1 VGDRVYSVL
10 YVEDN
15 LNHYRILQRFV
26 ERSGLPIQVDHVGS
40 AEECFAIFLKKNYDL
55 LMLDYNLVGVS
66 GLGIL
71 ERLKELDVMVP
82 IVMVTQEKDP
92 KVAID
97 AMKMGAV
104 DVVMKSKESF
114 RELPGKIVG
123 YVEDFEGRLGTEQT
137 YRLRRQGI
145 IRKPKARRLLRLM
158 IKTDGDGLRPASRTL
173 HFYEPD
179 HAMFLDMSQE
189 SLDKVM
195 QLLTMNKILL
205 KKPVGV
211 KPTCPRCESDDV
223 TVVPV
228 CPLCGGRV
236 FVKNAGAGADPSK
249 PYKCLDGCN
258 QAFGEVAIT
267 YRCNQCTKEFS
278 LAESWYK
285 HTFEFTLNPQLRME
299 VEEQVN
305 KAEEMVQYEQRSED
319 AKEHLEST
327 KAMQHEIRDQ
337 LRSLIVSKLKKED

>member
-15 LNHYRILQRFV
+15 PNHYQILQRFI

-55 LMLDYNLVGVS
+55 LMLDYNLGGVS
-66 GLGIL
+66 GVGIL

-92 KVAID
+92 EIAIE
-97 AMKMGAV
+97 AMKLGAV
-104 DVVMKSKESF
+104 DFVMKSKESF
-114 RELPGKIVG
+114 KELPGKIVG

-137 YRLRRQGI
+137 YRLRRQAI
-145 IRKPKARRLLRLM
+145 IRKPQARKLLRLM
-158 IKTDGDGLRPASRTL
+158 IKTEEDSLRPASRTL

-179 HAMFLDMSQE
+179 HTMYLDMSQE
-189 SLDKVM
+189 SLDRVM

-211 KPTCPRCESDDV
+211 KPTCPRCESDNV

-236 FVKNAGAGADPSK
+236 FVKNAGAGADPAK

-258 QAFGEVAIT
+258 KAFEEVAIT

-285 HTFEFTLNPQLRME
+285 HTFEFTLNPQLRLE

-305 KAEEMVQYEQRSED
+305 KAEEMLQYEKRSED
-319 AKEHLEST
+319 AEEQLEST
-327 KAMQHEIRDQ
+327 KAMQQEIRDQ
-337 LRSLIVSKLKKED
+337 LRTLIVSKLKKED